1 MMKAE
6 AIEIDVPSAA
16 YDPLAAIVSQR
27 WNQAVMWRSQEK
39 CGDESLATVLRNC
52 YEQRNGILAPNDRE
66 LVEEIGVN
74 AYVNLS
80 DLKVSALVAWV
91 RDLLINTPELPFTI
105 DPTPIPDLS
114 ARARREVLTRVKRE
128 LFMNGFDGDLL
139 TLIRTLKAEVLDG
152 EEDYARDACDKMY
165 RLMQDQ
171 CVEGNFRQA
180 LYQTIDDFATYP
192 FAVFHGPVPTMTP
205 VLEWTGNRLTP
216 RLRLQQQFM
225 PVSVWDF
232 FWTPDSADAQSGT
245 GVFVRE
251 RMNKQQLYRCMMMKS
266 YIRANVE
273 KVIEDVACGVLPL
286 SWLSENPEQYDNNVM
301 SRVWGDG
308 QTLEVLRHYGLFSGR
323 ELMQYGITGVAAEQY
338 YDACVTVAGR
348 HTIQAFINPNPNVNL
363 RPVYATSF
371 ERVANRIPGVSIC
384 QKVRDVERAYMA
396 SLRYLLK
403 NASYASGPIGEVDF
417 ERIQRYM
424 SAEDIGALMPD
435 TIYPV
440 DPDMSG
446 GGRPAHYFHNVPSQA
461 GPFLSIMSYFM
472 DLADR
477 ITQIPAAMHGEPVG
491 TGANRTFR
499 GMAMLYGNALKPI
512 QSGLANMDEFMFK
525 PMGTLLYNYNMRYVD
540 DDSIKGDARVRAQGA
555 TGLLQKEVAK
565 QTAMDTLSV
574 VAQIGSVAQ
583 NMIDPAVL
591 RWAITNALKAS
602 GVPVD
607 EIDAANPAP
616 VTPLPAG
623 GALPPTAPTG
633 TEATQ

>member
-1 MMKAE
+1 MKTE
-6 AIEIDVPSAA
+6 AIQIDVPSSAH
-16 YDPLAAIVSQR
+16 DPLAAIVSQR
-27 WNQAVMWRSQEK
+27 WNQSVLWRSQEK
-39 CGDESLATVLRNC
+39 CGDESLAAVLRNC
-52 YEQRNGILAPNDRE
+52 YEQRNGILAPCDRE
-66 LVEEIGVN
+66 IVEEIGVN

-80 DLKVSALVAWV
+80 DLKVSALVAWL

-105 DPTPIPDLS
+105 DPTPIPELS
-114 ARARREVLTRVKRE
+114 DRARREVLTRVKRE
-128 LFMNGFDGDLL
+128 LFVNQFDGDVL
-139 TLIRTLKAEVLDG
+139 TLIRTLKAQVLEG
-152 EEDYARDACDKMY
+152 EQDHARIACDNMY
-165 RLMQDQ
+165 KLMQDQ
-171 CVEGNFRQA
+171 CVEGNFRRA

-192 FAVFHGPVPTMTP
+192 FAVFHGPVPTMAP
-205 VLEWTGNRLTP
+205 VLEWSGDRLVP
-216 RLRLQQQFM
+216 KLRLQHEFK

-232 FWTPDSADAQSGT
+232 FWTSDSPDAQQGT
-245 GVFVRE
+245 GVFIRE
-251 RMNKQQLYRCMMMKS
+251 RMTKQQLYQCMKMKS
-266 YIRANVE
+266 YIQANVE
-273 KVIEDVACGVLPL
+273 KVIEEVARRELHL
-286 SWLSENPEQYDNNVM
+286 SWLSENPEQYDNHVM

-308 QTLEVLRHYGLFSGR
+308 QTLEVLKHYGLFSGR
-323 ELMQYGITGVAAEQY
+323 ELMVYGITGIEAQQY
-338 YDACVTVAGR
+338 YDACVTVAGK

-371 ERVANRIPGVSIC
+371 ERTANRIPGTSIC

-403 NASYASGPIGEVDF
+403 NSSYASGPIGEVDF

-424 SAEDIGALMPD
+424 SAEDIGTLMPD

-461 GPFLSIMSYFM
+461 GQFLNIMSYFM

-477 ITQIPAAMHGEPVG
+477 ITQIPASIHGEPVG

-525 PMGTLLYNYNMRYVD
+525 PMGTLLYNYNMRYED
-540 DDSIKGDARVRAQGA
+540 NDSIKGDAKVRAQGA

-565 QTAMDTLSV
+565 QTAVDTLSV
-574 VAQIGSVAQ
+574 VAQIGSAAQ
-583 NMIDPAVL
+583 NIMNPAIL
-591 RWAITNALKAS
+591 QWAVTNTLKAS

-607 EIDAANPAP
+607 EIEDANPAP
-616 VTPLPAG
+616 APQQPTG
-623 GALPPTAPTG
+623 GQLPPNG
-633 TEATQ
+633 MEAAQ